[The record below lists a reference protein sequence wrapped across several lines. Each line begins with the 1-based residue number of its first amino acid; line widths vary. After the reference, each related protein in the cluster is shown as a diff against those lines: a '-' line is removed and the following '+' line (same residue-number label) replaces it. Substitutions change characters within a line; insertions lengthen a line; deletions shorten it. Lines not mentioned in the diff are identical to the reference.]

1 MNLLNIISTA
11 TTNLTAINEFGQ
23 NPAHADFNVWVSFF
37 MLFLWPLLIFVGYKF
52 ISYTMKKL
60 EASGYFDDVKEE
72 VSTESKEEKVT
83 V

>member
-11 TTNLTAINEFGQ
+11 TTNLTPINEFGQ
-23 NPAHADFNVWVSFF
+23 NPAHSDFNVWVSFF

-60 EASGYFDDVKEE
+60 EASGYFDDENVGFKTETKE
-72 VSTESKEEKVT
+72 VTSK
-83 V
+83 